1 MNQRNVGRV
10 QGAAAA
16 LVFGA
21 ALVGCGAMAGGAA
34 GKGAASAA
42 GAGSVAGNAA
52 ATAST
57 AASGGE
63 THVTA
68 ADLRERVAH
77 GTDGLATW
85 NVPTGGV
92 APVIMVRRDADGE
105 VELHEVMN
113 DVFVAHAGRATIL
126 IGGSAAGQRETAPT
140 EWRGGTI
147 SGARE
152 YRVGA
157 GDVLWIPAG
166 LPHQVRVAKG
176 DTFSYVAIKIANR
189 PR

>member
-1 MNQRNVGRV
+1 MNQRAVGRV
-10 QGAAAA
+10 QGAVITA
-16 LVFGA
+16 LFGVV
-21 ALVGCGAMAGGAA
+21 LVGCAALAGGASPVGPA
-34 GKGAASAA
+34 
-42 GAGSVAGNAA
+42 
-52 ATAST
+52 
-57 AASGGE
+57 GE
-63 THVTA
+63 THVSA
-68 ADLRERVAH
+68 ADLREYVAH
-77 GTDGLATW
+77 GKDGLATW

-92 APVIMVRRDADGE
+92 APVIMVRRDTDGE

-113 DVFVAHAGRATIL
+113 DVFVAQGGRATIL
-126 IGGSAAGQRETAPT
+126 IGGRAEGQRETAPT

-152 YRVGA
+152 YRVGP

-176 DTFSYVAIKIANR
+176 DSFSYLAIKIANP